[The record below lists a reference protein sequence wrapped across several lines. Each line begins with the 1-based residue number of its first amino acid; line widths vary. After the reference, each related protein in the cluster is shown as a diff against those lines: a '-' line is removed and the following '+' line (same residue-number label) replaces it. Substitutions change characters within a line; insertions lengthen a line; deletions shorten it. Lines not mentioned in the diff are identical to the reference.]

1 MVVRLVGAVFAE
13 IEVMPADVLSVE
25 NLLQSLR
32 VFLGVDE
39 CQLLG
44 WGKVMAVSIGQRSF
58 LATICV
64 GIVIEKDV
72 FGHIRMLVRRAS
84 ILAFCVALR
93 EFGAGIGF

>member
-1 MVVRLVGAVFAE
+1 
-13 IEVMPADVLSVE
+13 MPADVLSVE

-84 ILAFCVALR
+84 ILAFCVALE
-93 EFGAGIGF
+93 EFGAGIGFCPVS